1 MTPFCSRLENEK
13 IKRKKQRNK
22 GKKKKILYLRHWR
35 NLSGLKRRN
44 LLSLKPSNS
53 QAGKPLM
60 LCCRY
65 ALPLITKGLE
75 SIKIKRS
82 PRNTVVCAAKGPR
95 PRYPRVWK
103 SRNRIGTVSKSAKLV
118 SCVKE
123 LSNVKEEVYGALDS
137 FIAWELEFPLITVKK
152 ALKILQNEQE
162 WKRIIQVIK
171 WMLSKGQGRTMG
183 TYFTLLNALAED
195 GRLDEAEELWSK
207 LFSDNLESTP
217 RIFFDKIISIY
228 YHMGM
233 HEKMFEVFADMEELG
248 VKPSVSVVSM
258 VGNVFQQLGMLDK
271 YDKLKKKYPAPKWE
285 YRYIK
290 GKRVKIQVKQLQ
302 EYDKM
307 SKGVTDNKET
317 DKNLS
322 VLHEEDEASSNPL
335 ATDTSIL
342 S

>member
-1 MTPFCSRLENEK
+1 MATNATTINQNFFLFF
-13 IKRKKQRNK
+13 
-22 GKKKKILYLRHWR
+22 
-35 NLSGLKRRN
+35 
-44 LLSLKPSNS
+44 LLVLHYVR
-53 QAGKPLM
+53 M

-65 ALPLITKGLE
+65 ALPLVTKRLE
-75 SIKIKRS
+75 SVKINQI

-118 SCVKE
+118 TCVKQ

-195 GRLDEAEELWSK
+195 GRLEEAEELWVK

-217 RIFFDKIISIY
+217 RIFFDKMISIY
-228 YHMGM
+228 YHKDM

-248 VKPSVSVVSM
+248 VKPSISVVSM
-258 VGNVFQQLGMLDK
+258 IGNAFQKLGMLDK
-271 YDKLKKKYPAPKWE
+271 YDKLKKKYPPPKWE

-302 EYDKM
+302 EFDKKA
-307 SKGVTDNKET
+307 KGVTENKET
-317 DKNLS
+317 EENSSLEHDEAEESSNKIAKGVTEDNETEWIMNLK
-322 VLHEEDEASSNPL
+322 HEEPEAQSNTFT
-335 ATDTSIL
+335 AEVDIIS
-342 S
+342 

>member
-1 MTPFCSRLENEK
+1 M
-13 IKRKKQRNK
+13 
-22 GKKKKILYLRHWR
+22 LR
-35 NLSGLKRRN
+35 
-44 LLSLKPSNS
+44 
-53 QAGKPLM
+53 
-60 LCCRY
+60 CRY
-65 ALPLITKGLE
+65 ALPIITKRLE
-75 SIKIKRS
+75 SVKITQS

-103 SRNRIGTVSKSAKLV
+103 SRKRIGTVSKSAKLV
-118 SCVKE
+118 TCVME

-195 GRLDEAEELWSK
+195 GRLDEAEDLWGK

-217 RIFFDKIISIY
+217 RIFFDKMISIY
-228 YHMGM
+228 HHRGM

-258 VGNVFQQLGMLDK
+258 VGNVFLQLGMLDK
-271 YDKLKKKYPAPKWE
+271 YDKLKKKYPPPKWE

-290 GKRVKIQVKQLQ
+290 GKCVKIQVKQLQ
-302 EYDKM
+302 EFDKIV
-307 SKGVTDNKET
+307 KGVTEDKET
-317 DKNLS
+317 EKNLS
-322 VLHEEDEASSNPL
+322 LLDEEADASSNAF
-335 ATDTSIL
+335 ATEANITS
-342 S
+342 

>member
-1 MTPFCSRLENEK
+1 
-13 IKRKKQRNK
+13 
-22 GKKKKILYLRHWR
+22 
-35 NLSGLKRRN
+35 
-44 LLSLKPSNS
+44 
-53 QAGKPLM
+53 M

-65 ALPLITKGLE
+65 ALPLVTKRLG
-75 SIKIKRS
+75 SVKINQR

-118 SCVKE
+118 TCVKQ

-195 GRLDEAEELWSK
+195 GRLEEAEELWVK

-217 RIFFDKIISIY
+217 RIFFDKMISIY
-228 YHMGM
+228 YHKDM
-233 HEKMFEVFADMEELG
+233 HEKMFELCFFFAILFKTLM
-248 VKPSVSVVSM
+248 
-258 VGNVFQQLGMLDK
+258 Q
-271 YDKLKKKYPAPKWE
+271 YH
-285 YRYIK
+285 
-290 GKRVKIQVKQLQ
+290 
-302 EYDKM
+302 
-307 SKGVTDNKET
+307 
-317 DKNLS
+317 NL
-322 VLHEEDEASSNPL
+322 NG
-335 ATDTSIL
+335 
-342 S
+342 

>member
-1 MTPFCSRLENEK
+1 
-13 IKRKKQRNK
+13 
-22 GKKKKILYLRHWR
+22 
-35 NLSGLKRRN
+35 
-44 LLSLKPSNS
+44 
-53 QAGKPLM
+53 M

-65 ALPLITKGLE
+65 ALPLITKRLE
-75 SIKIKRS
+75 SVKITRS
-82 PRNTVVCAAKGPR
+82 PRETVVCAAKGPR

-103 SRNRIGTVSKSAKLV
+103 STKRIGTVSKSAKLV
-118 SCVKE
+118 TCVKE

-137 FIAWELEFPLITVKK
+137 FIAWDLEFPLITVKK

-162 WKRIIQVIK
+162 WKRIIQVTK

-195 GRLDEAEELWSK
+195 GRLDEAEELWAK

-228 YHMGM
+228 YHKGM

-248 VKPSVSVVSM
+248 VKPGVSVVSI

-271 YDKLKKKYPAPKWE
+271 YDKLKKKYPPAKWE

-302 EYDKM
+302 EFDKIA
-307 SKGVTDNKET
+307 KGVTEDKET
-317 DKNLS
+317 DKTLS
-322 VLHEEDEASSNPL
+322 VLHEEAEESSNSFTTE
-335 ATDTSIL
+335 ANIS